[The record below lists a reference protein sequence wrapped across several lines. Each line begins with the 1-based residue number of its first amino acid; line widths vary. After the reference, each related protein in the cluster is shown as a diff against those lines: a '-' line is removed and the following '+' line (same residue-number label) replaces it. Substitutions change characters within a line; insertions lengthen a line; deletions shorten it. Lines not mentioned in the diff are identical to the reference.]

1 MSVSVVRAMP
11 GIRKPTLTRF
21 KTLQRNCGLPAPPP
35 LTRQGFS
42 SAGALVLR
50 LRTCKHGSQTNLSD
64 RRGKVIAVGA
74 RCIRFPMWPLL
85 AYFALVLVLVT
96 ATLVV
101 SYLLGPRHSEPATG
115 DPYEGGIVSEG
126 SARVRFSVRYYLIAA
141 FFVVFDLEAV
151 FLFAW
156 AGAVRELGWP
166 GYCEVLGFVA
176 VLVAT
181 LIYLWK
187 IGALDWTRS
196 PRSPR

>member
-1 MSVSVVRAMP
+1 VAGEHQSVF
-11 GIRKPTLTRF
+11 L
-21 KTLQRNCGLPAPPP
+21 
-35 LTRQGFS
+35 
-42 SAGALVLR
+42 
-50 LRTCKHGSQTNLSD
+50 
-64 RRGKVIAVGA
+64 
-74 RCIRFPMWPLL
+74 MWPLF
-85 AYFALVLVLVT
+85 AYFVFVVLLVT

-156 AGAVRELGWP
+156 AVAARELGWA
-166 GYCEVLGFVA
+166 GYCEVLLFVG
-176 VLVAT
+176 VLFGA

-187 IGALDWTRS
+187 VGALDWARKPHS
-196 PRSPR
+196 SRASN